1 MIKSLFSPQPLWM
14 ENGLAVIRILT
25 GFMMAYH
32 GLEIFDP
39 AAMQPYTTWDVIKG
53 LPAPEVMV
61 YLGKGIEFVSGVGF
75 IVGAFT
81 RIASLLMAADM
92 LFICFVIGHGK
103 FYYEDQHPFLFAVI
117 AIIFFFTGPVKWALD
132 FSIFKEKGQ

>member
-1 MIKSLFSPQPLWM
+1 MIKELFSPQPLWRD
-14 ENGLAVIRILT
+14 NGLATLRILT

-39 AAMQPYTTWDVIKG
+39 AAMQPYATWDVIKS

-61 YLGKGIEFVSGVGF
+61 YLGKGIEFVSGVCF
-75 IVGAFT
+75 IVGVFT
-81 RIASLLMAADM
+81 RITSLLMAADM

-132 FSIFKEKGQ
+132 FSLFKENGQ